1 MKPQAW
7 KKKGA
12 ILVYVVL
19 IMALLIVFGVGMI
32 FLANHNSN
40 TTVNEVYAE
49 QAYLT
54 ARSGLRS
61 TMTMMEEDTA
71 KTSDVA
77 SQLKTA
83 KTLTSSVD
91 LTANKLGTVS
101 VQVSC
106 TDTDCTILQIDSTGT
121 YQGVSQTVTGYMKS
135 SAPAINSPFVVF
147 NDVSGNTNAN
157 TKVIGFNGDSLPI
170 TSQNM
175 NYENETTFDVD
186 NLDASKYKL
195 IDCTDVKTVTI
206 IQRSVLYVNFNNKLQ
221 GIYSNNNTVLVLY
234 NIDSAAGVVITASAN
249 TANHYFLVFPDAQN
263 IDLMPFAKNNVE
275 TYMNAWIVAP
285 NSNIIVDEINAFHFK
300 LKGGIV
306 AKTFEW
312 GSSSKWTVDGTGQ
325 DPTENTAFM
334 NLYNQLAGGGWTR
347 SYEKP

>member
-1 MKPQAW
+1 MKPQTW

-175 NYENETTFDVD
+175 GFSQKSIRLIRD
-186 NLDASKYKL
+186 LSKYSNGIILATGPTGSGKTTTLYAMLKEIINPKL
-195 IDCTDVKTVTI
+195 NIVTVEDPVEKRISGVNQVQVNTKAGLTFAGGL
-206 IQRSVLYVNFNNKLQ
+206 RSILR
-221 GIYSNNNTVLVLY
+221 
-234 NIDSAAGVVITASAN
+234 
-249 TANHYFLVFPDAQN
+249 
-263 IDLMPFAKNNVE
+263 
-275 TYMNAWIVAP
+275 
-285 NSNIIVDEINAFHFK
+285 
-300 LKGGIV
+300 
-306 AKTFEW
+306 
-312 GSSSKWTVDGTGQ
+312 Q
-325 DPTENTAFM
+325 DPDVIMCSAI
-334 NLYNQLAGGGWTR
+334 A
-347 SYEKP
+347 SP